1 MIAFLDSDEIAKCSD
16 LFFFKKRVWIFLEFM
31 ENGSFDRIILDGTS
45 NYQEEFC
52 RWSLYKVAK
61 GIQAMHN
68 RNVLHRDIKSDNL
81 LSNMDGEIKIA
92 DLGLS
97 AFLSQDQQK
106 RTTR

>member
-1 MIAFLDSDEIAKCSD
+1 
-16 LFFFKKRVWIFLEFM
+16 M
-31 ENGSFDRIILDGTS
+31 ENGSLDKIILEGNE
-45 NYQEEFC
+45 NYSEEFC
-52 RWSLYKVAK
+52 RWSLYKTAK

-97 AFLSQDQQK
+97 AFLSQE
-106 RTTR
+106 